1 MLKPKIISQVLQ
13 QATHNGVTTSLLMT
27 NEGSLLAFAAEHGRS
42 AKTIAAIAANIWSTY
57 KQQSEQN
64 NNLRN
69 IIVECEE
76 GVVYVTNIGAMLLC
90 LAGDTSVE
98 LGLLKAKAD
107 AIARHLEEPLSRIPA
122 FQPEYAM

>member
-1 MLKPKIISQVLQ
+1 MALLHACKSQHHHVNTNHVILKPLTRCCLLCS
-13 QATHNGVTTSLLMT
+13 LMT

-90 LAGDTSVE
+90 LAGNTSVE
-98 LGLLKAKAD
+98 LGLLKAKVRRKKNITTVKIG
-107 AIARHLEEPLSRIPA
+107 AI
-122 FQPEYAM
+122 